1 MSGFDQIEMCADHNL
16 RLSLA
21 WQGANQIRSLHPADQ
36 LLRKL
41 VSGAVG
47 FLKDP
52 PQGGLAFAVLDGVS
66 AEALLYH
73 GFRDSRELDA
83 RPCLPT
89 GRQGL
94 RHRNPCQSGDQNQST
109 RIPHRTPARHKVQ
122 YY

>member
-66 AEALLYH
+66 SATAENWMLGPVFPPA
-73 GFRDSRELDA
+73 GK
-83 RPCLPT
+83 
-89 GRQGL
+89 GL